1 MIPYYLSQ
9 ILFIGFSQLNLSSVF
24 SLEIEPFDVTQK
36 FLYILIGVFS
46 ILLLLLSV
54 SSYKKTGLKSILYAA
69 AAFGLFSISIFIEAL
84 EQSYNILGSILID
97 FLGALITLTIL
108 ILFFLAIVK
117 KNK

>member
-9 ILFIGFSQLNLSSVF
+9 MLFIGFSQLCPSSAF

-36 FLYILIGVFS
+36 FIYILIGVFS

-84 EQSYNILGSILID
+84 EKSYNVLGSILID

>member
-9 ILFIGFSQLNLSSVF
+9 ILFIKFSQLNLSSLF

-84 EQSYNILGSILID
+84 EQTYNVLGSILID